1 MSRPA
6 LLADENI
13 PRPMVSALRD
23 AGWDVRSVAESSPGM
38 SDDDVLALVRAEQ
51 RVLLT
56 EDKDFGELV
65 FRLKRDISGVVL
77 VRLPEAPWDVRL
89 PRILAA
95 LERRA
100 GTLIGTYTVIEPQR
114 IRSRRIPVN

>member
-1 MSRPA
+1 
-6 LLADENI
+6 
-13 PRPMVSALRD
+13 
-23 AGWDVRSVAESSPGM
+23 M

-77 VRLPEAPWDVRL
+77 VRLLEAPWDVRV
-89 PRILAA
+89 PRVLAA

-114 IRSRRIPVN
+114 IRSRRIPVD